1 MNVFFTL
8 ILWSATPA
16 TELLDEES
24 AHEENESRLAKDCS
38 PSSEE
43 EEHGLSSLSCGE
55 SDLRSF
61 VSCSRDTAASLNVVL
76 TIDA

>member
-24 AHEENESRLAKDCS
+24 AHENESRLAKDCS

-61 VSCSRDTAASLNVVL
+61 VSCSRDTAASLIVVL